1 MNQDRQKQIFT
12 VIAILIMVF
21 LMGAVVMAGSY
32 FSSSETDDQIIT
44 TVDLDNSKTILYYS
58 LSCTYCRKVDQWL
71 DENQASSWIEIENKE
86 VSSSKP
92 NSKELAMQ
100 ANRCGLDAK
109 AVGVPFMVAE
119 GKCFQGEVEII
130 DYLKQKRAN
139 LTDSELVSSASAET
153 QTNN

>member
-1 MNQDRQKQIFT
+1 MFA
-12 VIAILIMVF
+12 VLIMVF
-21 LMGAVVMAGSY
+21 LMGAVVMAGLY
-32 FSSSETDDQIIT
+32 FSSSETDDQTISD
-44 TVDLDNSKTILYYS
+44 VDLDNSKTILYYS

-92 NSKELAMQ
+92 NSKELALQ

-119 GKCFQGEVEII
+119 GKCYQGEIEII
-130 DYLKQKRAN
+130 DYLKQKLAN
-139 LTDSELVSSASAET
+139 FTDSELVSSASAET